1 MRRLFAVALALLLTS
16 AVAVPA
22 RAQFS
27 QASPSAITYKDT
39 SMIKPPVGSKV
50 AIWEFEDMECPA
62 CAHDSS
68 IVREA
73 VRKYKLPYLRHD
85 FTLGPM
91 HPWSGDSAVYARYI
105 QLNKSTEVAEQYR
118 LAVFAAQAGISNK
131 NDLHDFTVH
140 FASAHGIQW
149 PFVVDP
155 QGKLAALVNAD
166 KALGDRIGIQH
177 TPTIWV
183 ATAHG
188 IVEVEDITRLYTIID
203 SAIAYTNA
211 KR

>member
-1 MRRLFAVALALLLTS
+1 MTFR
-16 AVAVPA
+16 
-22 RAQFS
+22 
-27 QASPSAITYKDT
+27 
-39 SMIKPPVGSKV
+39 
-50 AIWEFEDMECPA
+50 W
-62 CAHDSS
+62 
-68 IVREA
+68 
-73 VRKYKLPYLRHD
+73 
-85 FTLGPM
+85 GPM
-91 HPWSGDSAVYARYI
+91 HPWSGDAAIYARYI
-105 QLNKSTEVAEQYR
+105 QLNKSPEVAEQYR
-118 LAVFAAQAGISNK
+118 LTVFAAQASISNK

-155 QGKLAALVNAD
+155 QGKLAALVAAD

-188 IVEVEDITRLYTIID
+188 IVEVDDITHLYSTID